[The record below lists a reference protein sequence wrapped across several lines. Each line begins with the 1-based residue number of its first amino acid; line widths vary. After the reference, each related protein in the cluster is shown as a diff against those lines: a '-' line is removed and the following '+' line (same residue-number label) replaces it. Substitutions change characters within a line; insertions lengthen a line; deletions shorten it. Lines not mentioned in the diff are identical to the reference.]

1 MGCNLVWNRSSDL
14 KSWLRFQTRNVR
26 HEVQLAL
33 DTSIINSQKFSQS
46 NKDFFSLYK
55 YVIDPVLSWFYKKLQ
70 KLSFIFL

>member
-1 MGCNLVWNRSSDL
+1 MQFGLKSFEWFKIMITISDQKCTSRSSI
-14 KSWLRFQTRNVR
+14 STWHT
-26 HEVQLAL
+26 
-33 DTSIINSQKFSQS
+33 IINSQKFSQS

>member
-1 MGCNLVWNRSSDL
+1 MGCNLVWNRS
-14 KSWLRFQTRNVR
+14 TRNVR